1 MKIVIIVAGPMKS
14 KTMPE
19 EDKLKEKLENAG
31 MPDDI
36 HKVLKFDTFWCSK
49 LFITKSLYLRL
60 FVC

>member
-1 MKIVIIVAGPMKS
+1 MKS

-36 HKVLKFDTFWCSK
+36 HEVFTFDTFWYSK
-49 LFITKSLYLRL
+49 LFVTEFLYLNNCL
-60 FVC
+60 A